1 MESQLLLAAPIQTW
15 PLSTLVTRELL
26 TVAPTQT
33 LPRTMLWT
41 SGLMLT
47 LHRTTSSTKKR
58 RAWEESPRPSR
69 ALLQQRSSHL
79 NEGCLRIIR
88 ALLAVSSLASEGE
101 RGWRE
106 IGRQIGIFTVL
117 YQKQK
122 EMFHIL
128 FLVLPRTCGLS
139 FQLVYVAAWQRI
151 YVEIKKPCL
160 NPRFA
165 ESEAQLLYPGILRE

>member
-15 PLSTLVTRELL
+15 PLSTLLTRELL

-41 SGLMLT
+41 SGLMLI
-47 LHRTTSSTKKR
+47 LPRTTSSTKKR
-58 RAWEESPRPSR
+58 RAWEKSARPSR
-69 ALLQQRSSHL
+69 ALLQQRSSQL
-79 NEGCLRIIR
+79 NEGCLRMIR

-117 YQKQK
+117 YQKT
-122 EMFHIL
+122 EGDVL
-128 FLVLPRTCGLS
+128 FFFVSCFATDLRTVISAGLYS
-139 FQLVYVAAWQRI
+139 
-151 YVEIKKPCL
+151 CL
-160 NPRFA
+160 AKN
-165 ESEAQLLYPGILRE
+165 LC